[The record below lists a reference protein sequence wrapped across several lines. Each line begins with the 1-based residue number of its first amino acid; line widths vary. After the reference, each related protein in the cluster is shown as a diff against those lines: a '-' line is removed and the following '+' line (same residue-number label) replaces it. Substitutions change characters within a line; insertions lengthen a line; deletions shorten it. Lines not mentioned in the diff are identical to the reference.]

1 MNLLLTFPLN
11 GLNNYMKILA
21 WFSTLFS
28 VIGVFM
34 VANMLMFIGYIS
46 LIIGTVG
53 WFIIGAKNKDY
64 VFCIMQG
71 IFLTANFMG
80 LYNAF

>member
-1 MNLLLTFPLN
+1 
-11 GLNNYMKILA
+11 
-21 WFSTLFS
+21 
-28 VIGVFM
+28 
-34 VANMLMFIGYIS
+34 MLMFIGYIS